1 MAGKTP
7 NYNLTKPDIEEFY
20 DVEVQNNNMD
30 IIDAAL
36 NDSEQQLT
44 EHLAETKK
52 WIGAS
57 TTQAQTIL
65 SGVETD
71 LKWDVFYNV
80 NGADFV
86 SIIDDKLVLEKGVY
100 IFWAQTEFIANGN
113 GQRRF
118 GVAGFNNRGIS
129 DTAYDTTI
137 TVNYVINVTESNY
150 FLPCKVYQDSGGSLN
165 LKSGYSVIRILKVG
179 DLD

>member
-1 MAGKTP
+1 IDTAIKGLENDKA
-7 NYNLTKPDIEEFY
+7 NSEDLTS
-20 DVEVQNNNMD
+20 
-30 IIDAAL
+30 L
-36 NDSEQQLT
+36 EQTVT

-71 LKWDVFYNV
+71 LRWDTFYNV

-118 GVAGFNNRGIS
+118 GVAGFNNHGIS